1 MNDRRNHPRCTPPV
15 QTRPVNRQ
23 MSTLPAAEQALKG
36 LAAAAAVSPCDKLT
50 GMAREMCYY
59 ARSGG

>member
-1 MNDRRNHPRCTPPV
+1 M
-15 QTRPVNRQ
+15 NRQ